1 MSAKGGGRD
10 ENTQQAQ
17 GATASDEIESY
28 LARIP
33 SAVRRRDAGRLIDLM
48 GRVTGEAPR
57 LSGTIVGFGT
67 YHYRYDSGREG
78 DAPAAAFAPRRQ
90 ATVVYLND
98 GLGAHADEL
107 ERLGP
112 HGTGVGCLYLK
123 DLDGIDLGVLGSIVA
138 SSYATLTR
146 GTFSGPAREGGSG
159 PEA

>member
-1 MSAKGGGRD
+1 MSAKGKGW
-10 ENTQQAQ
+10 EEKTQRAQ
-17 GATASDEIESY
+17 GAGGSAGIESF

-33 SAVRRRDAGRLIDLM
+33 SAVRRRDAERLIGLM
-48 GRVTGEAPR
+48 GRVTGEVPR

-90 ATVVYLND
+90 ATVVYLSD
-98 GLGAHADEL
+98 GLVAHANEL

-123 DLDGIDLGVLGSIVA
+123 DLDGIDLGVLESIVA
-138 SSYATLTR
+138 SSYARLTR
-146 GTFSGPAREGGSG
+146 ETYTGRARDGGSD
-159 PEA
+159 PPT

>member
-1 MSAKGGGRD
+1 MSAKGKGW
-10 ENTQQAQ
+10 EEKTQRAQ
-17 GATASDEIESY
+17 GAGGSAGIESF

-33 SAVRRRDAGRLIDLM
+33 SAVRRRDAERLIGLM
-48 GRVTGEAPR
+48 GRVTGEVPR

-90 ATVVYLND
+90 ATVVYLSD
-98 GLGAHADEL
+98 GLVAHANEL

-123 DLDGIDLGVLGSIVA
+123 DVSAVDLDVLAEIVGGA
-138 SSYATLTR
+138 YRTLTAGVYTKR
-146 GTFSGPAREGGSG
+146 ARDGGT
-159 PEA
+159 